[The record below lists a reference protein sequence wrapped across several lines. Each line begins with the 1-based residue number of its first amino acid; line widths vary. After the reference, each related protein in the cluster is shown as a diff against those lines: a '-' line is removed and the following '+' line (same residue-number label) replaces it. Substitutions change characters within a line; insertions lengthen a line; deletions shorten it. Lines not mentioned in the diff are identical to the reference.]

1 MSGGQPRS
9 SLLGSLL
16 LGGVG
21 EINRPHRRSVEE
33 ICVAEQ
39 RPSGAGKSA
48 YQYRL
53 EVKILRAST
62 GFWEVSNKN
71 GLSQKYCFMQLPGKR
86 TLLTIKSRHLA
97 FTSEKNIVNFNNMN
111 SASLI
116 LFLQLYQLVLY
127 FLLSHFS

>member
-48 YQYRL
+48 
-53 EVKILRAST
+53 
-62 GFWEVSNKN
+62 
-71 GLSQKYCFMQLPGKR
+71 
-86 TLLTIKSRHLA
+86 
-97 FTSEKNIVNFNNMN
+97 
-111 SASLI
+111 
-116 LFLQLYQLVLY
+116 
-127 FLLSHFS
+127 